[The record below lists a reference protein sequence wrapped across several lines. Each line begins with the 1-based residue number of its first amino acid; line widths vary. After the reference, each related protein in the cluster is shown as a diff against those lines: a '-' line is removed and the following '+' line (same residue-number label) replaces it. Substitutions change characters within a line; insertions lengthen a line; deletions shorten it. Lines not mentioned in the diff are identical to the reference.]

1 MFGEGYLF
9 QLHLYA
15 CLHLSSCSPQ
25 QQPISLEFVSN
36 SILLLGATKP
46 FTLDLEYIFEQYG
59 MENVNGK
66 FTFNKNLHLT
76 KI

>member
-9 QLHLYA
+9 QLHLYV

-46 FTLDLEYIFEQYG
+46 FTLDLE
-59 MENVNGK
+59 
-66 FTFNKNLHLT
+66 
-76 KI
+76 